1 MENDYQPR
9 ESPWFLMSVLLLI
22 GGLVL
27 LFFID
32 FLWGVYCLA
41 VAFFCYWRA
50 IAGSTKGVFDDQEN
64 PIEDD

>member
-1 MENDYQPR
+1 MENDYQAR

-27 LFFID
+27 LFVID
-32 FLWGVYCLA
+32 FLWGLYCLA

-50 IAGSTKGVFDDQEN
+50 IAGSVKSYSPEDESPV
-64 PIEDD
+64 EDD

>member
-1 MENDYQPR
+1 MENDYQVR

-27 LFFID
+27 LLVID
-32 FLWGVYCLA
+32 FLWGVFCIA

-50 IAGSTKGVFDDQEN
+50 IAGSVKGVFEDDES